1 MAHKKGVGSSDN
13 GRDSHSKRLGVKLF
27 GGQAAISGNIII
39 RQRGTRFHPGEGVD
53 IGRDHTI
60 YATTDGVVTFKKRK
74 LGRTFVSVIP
84 KFVEVQE
91 TIAPVK
97 KTVTVKA
104 PAAPVVDE
112 AAEIGT
118 EEVVTKSKAVKEE
131 APKKTAK
138 AASPKAEKTE
148 TTPKKVVKAVTPKVE
163 KEEAPKKVTK
173 TTVPKAGKEEA
184 APKKT
189 TKATKAD
196 DLKLVEGI
204 GAKIEELLHAG
215 GIVSFNDLASAE
227 LSKIQEILDAAGP
240 QYNIHD
246 PGTWSHQAKL
256 AADGKWDDL
265 MELQDKLKGGK

>member
-27 GGQAAISGNIII
+27 GGQSAISGNIII

-84 KFVEVQE
+84 KFVEIKE

-97 KTVTVKA
+97 KAAAVKT
-104 PAAPVVDE
+104 PVAPVDE
-112 AAEIGT
+112 SAENNV
-118 EEVVTKSKAVKEE
+118 EEVVAAPKAEKAAKEAAPKKVVKAAVAKAEKLTKEVAPKPAKAAAPKAVKDE
-131 APKKTAK
+131 ATPKKTAK
-138 AASPKAEKTE
+138 AA
-148 TTPKKVVKAVTPKVE
+148 
-163 KEEAPKKVTK
+163 
-173 TTVPKAGKEEA
+173 
-184 APKKT
+184 
-189 TKATKAD
+189 KAD

-215 GIVSFNDLASAE
+215 GIVSFNDLANAE

-240 QYNIHD
+240 KYNIHD
-246 PGTWSHQAKL
+246 PGTWSQQAKL

-265 MELQDKLKGGK
+265 LELQDKLKGGK

>member
-27 GGQAAISGNIII
+27 GGQSAISGNIII

-91 TIAPVK
+91 TLAPVK
-97 KTVTVKA
+97 KHATVKT
-104 PAAPVVDE
+104 PVVPEVDE
-112 AAEIGT
+112 AKTMKSEELVEKPKAEKIAK
-118 EEVVTKSKAVKEE
+118 EESVAPKKVTKAAPKAEKPAKEE
-131 APKKTAK
+131 ATSKPAKAAAPKKAEKEEAAPKKTAK
-138 AASPKAEKTE
+138 AA
-148 TTPKKVVKAVTPKVE
+148 
-163 KEEAPKKVTK
+163 
-173 TTVPKAGKEEA
+173 
-184 APKKT
+184 
-189 TKATKAD
+189 KAD

-204 GAKIEELLHAG
+204 GPKIAELLNAE
-215 GIVSFNDLASAE
+215 GIVSFNDLAKAE

-240 QYNIHD
+240 KYNIHD

-256 AADGKWDDL
+256 AADGKWDEL

>member
-27 GGQAAISGNIII
+27 GGQSAISGNIII

-84 KFVEVQE
+84 KFVEVEE

-97 KTVTVKA
+97 KAAVVKA
-104 PAAPVVDE
+104 PVAPVIEESAENKVEEAVAAPKAE
-112 AAEIGT
+112 KAAKETAPKKVIKDAAPKA
-118 EEVVTKSKAVKEE
+118 EKPAKEVAPKPAKAAAPKAVKEE
-131 APKKTAK
+131 T
-138 AASPKAEKTE
+138 
-148 TTPKKVVKAVTPKVE
+148 
-163 KEEAPKKVTK
+163 APKKVA
-173 TTVPKAGKEEA
+173 KAA
-184 APKKT
+184 
-189 TKATKAD
+189 KAD

-204 GAKIEELLHAG
+204 GAKIEELLHTG
-215 GIVSFNDLASAE
+215 GIVSFNDLANAE

-240 QYNIHD
+240 KYNIHD
-246 PGTWSHQAKL
+246 PGTWSQQAKL